1 EECLWV
7 SDSLYTFIRHSES
20 YGLFPSDYH
29 LRPLNLVYH
38 KLKSDS
44 LAMLDAAMWA
54 RADLLFTDAFMQ
66 IAKDLKLGR
75 LATDSITLRK
85 DTLLTD
91 SFYVSLL
98 KSVFEKKALT
108 PILEELEPRHDGYVQ
123 LRKALKSFIDS
134 M

>member
-1 EECLWV
+1 MGILREKLTVCFSFL
-7 SDSLYTFIRHSES
+7 FIH
-20 YGLFPSDYH
+20 
-29 LRPLNLVYH
+29 
-38 KLKSDS
+38 
-44 LAMLDAAMWA
+44 ATMWA

-108 PILEELEPRHDGYVQ
+108 PLLEELEPRHEGYVQ

-134 M
+134 MDRTNYTYLSYPFDIPSDSVVFIKNG